1 MDANDHDEHKNGK
14 PAVDELVIRYD
25 RVADRMEIGG
35 RCNSID
41 LMLDMLAR
49 ATRTLERQKRAAEI
63 VELQT
68 KLAEQARVNALVD
81 SVRRGG

>member
-1 MDANDHDEHKNGK
+1 MNATTSGDDQNGHAK
-14 PAVDELVIRYD
+14 VDELVIRYD
-25 RVADRMEIGG
+25 RAADRMEIGG
-35 RCNSID
+35 HVNSID

-49 ATRTLERQKRAAEI
+49 ATRTLEKQKRAAEI